1 MTAELVWLVL
11 PQLLRFATMARR
23 IPRRKRRP
31 TAVVSAGIA
40 VISA

>member
-1 MTAELVWLVL
+1 MTARLVWLVL
-11 PQLLRFATMARR
+11 PQLLRFATMVRLISAAS
-23 IPRRKRRP
+23 RP